1 MVTMLFLRNF
11 KSALLKCNW
20 NCFSKFM
27 KYPSQSVGKILLF
40 LFRLIERN
48 YTDEKLVA
56 GVILVDLLKAFE
68 YTPPPI
74 NNKIH
79 TRSVTHE
86 TLISLYFYHNTVNDF
101 LIFLS
106 RVSLL
111 MLYYYNVCSGVFR
124 TFTPQKVSVFG
135 VILVHIFPHSNWIRR
150 DTSYLS
156 VFSPNAGK

>member
-1 MVTMLFLRNF
+1 MQLKLLFEIYEIF
-11 KSALLKCNW
+11 
-20 NCFSKFM
+20 FS
-27 KYPSQSVGKILLF
+27 SVEKILLF

-56 GVILVDLLKAFE
+56 GLVSVDLSKAFE

-74 NNKIH
+74 TNKIH

-106 RVSLL
+106 RVTLL
-111 MLYYYNVCSGVFR
+111 MLYY
-124 TFTPQKVSVFG
+124 
-135 VILVHIFPHSNWIRR
+135 
-150 DTSYLS
+150 
-156 VFSPNAGK
+156 